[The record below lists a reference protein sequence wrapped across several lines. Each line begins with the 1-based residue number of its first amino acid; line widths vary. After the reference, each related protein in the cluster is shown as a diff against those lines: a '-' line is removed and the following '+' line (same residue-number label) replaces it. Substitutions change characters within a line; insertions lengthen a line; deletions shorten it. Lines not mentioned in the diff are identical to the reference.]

1 MQEDAIQMVRRLI
14 TYNHPTIDW
23 FEHQRRDLNCQG
35 LSDVM
40 LGYLDTGELELC
52 VEMRKYSNYFILK
65 LKKIKILIFSLLN
78 YDLWLEN

>member
-1 MQEDAIQMVRRLI
+1 
-14 TYNHPTIDW
+14 
-23 FEHQRRDLNCQG
+23 
-35 LSDVM
+35 M

-65 LKKIKILIFSLLN
+65 LKKIKIIIFSLLD